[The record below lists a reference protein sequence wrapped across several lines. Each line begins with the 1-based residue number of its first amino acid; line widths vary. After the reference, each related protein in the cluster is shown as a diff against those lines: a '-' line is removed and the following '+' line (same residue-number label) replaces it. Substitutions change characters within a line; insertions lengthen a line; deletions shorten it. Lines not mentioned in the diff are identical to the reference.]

1 VGPSGFTALI
11 LGSAVD
17 TWATVGVAIGTLAT
31 VVYAL
36 FRDVVLLPRRRAKL
50 ELRFDRTG
58 TDQVIIGTA
67 DGVEAASVRVR
78 VANGRGKDTADEVV
92 VVVTELQ
99 LVDDSA
105 TTPIGLP
112 LTWSGTHPPLTMAS
126 VHPGSQR
133 HVDLLHVDW
142 PAQNDAPLRLD
153 VSPKPRDS
161 RDALEPGNY
170 EISIEVR
177 ARNADATRYVVPVSW
192 DGAWS
197 EKDAIWDHVRVE
209 PPRPTS

>member
-1 VGPSGFTALI
+1 M
-11 LGSAVD
+11 
-17 TWATVGVAIGTLAT
+17 AIGTLAT

-192 DGAWS
+192 DGAWP

>member
-1 VGPSGFTALI
+1 M
-11 LGSAVD
+11 
-17 TWATVGVAIGTLAT
+17 AIGTLAT

-92 VVVTELQ
+92 VVVTELV

-192 DGAWS
+192 DGAWP

>member
-1 VGPSGFTALI
+1 M
-11 LGSAVD
+11 
-17 TWATVGVAIGTLAT
+17 AIGTLAT

-78 VANGRGKDTADEVV
+78 VANGRGKDTADQVV
-92 VVVTELQ
+92 VVVTELV

-192 DGAWS
+192 DGAWP